1 MGFLFRKYAQQ
12 TSDDDVSQD
21 PSTSVESEE
30 QPSFPP
36 PEIRWFPPS
45 HKAQLI
51 LIAAGF
57 VILNVVLIA
66 ALAIALYL
74 NLR

>member
-1 MGFLFRKYAQQ
+1 VGFLFRKYAQQ
-12 TSDDDVSQD
+12 PPDDDVSQD
-21 PSTSVESEE
+21 PSLSVESEE
-30 QPSFPP
+30 EPAFPP
-36 PEIRWFPPS
+36 PELRWFPPS

-57 VILNVVLIA
+57 VILNVVLMA
-66 ALAIALYL
+66 VLAIALYL